1 MKIWLR
7 YWLPNTS
14 LGGALMSKAT
24 RSQLALTLAITVL
37 VLPGL
42 AIAERYTTTQ
52 HDFGGVGLLQTP
64 TARMAPTG
72 EFSFNAIRVAPYSR
86 YSISVQPV
94 DWVEGTIRYSA
105 ITNRDYGAANIEG
118 DQSFKDKG
126 VDLKV
131 RLWKEN
137 YWLPQVAL
145 GFRDLGG
152 TGLFSSEY
160 LVANKRFYDL
170 DVSLGLAWG
179 YIGNRGDI
187 SNPLGIISDRFD
199 DRANTATVEEAGNVG
214 TGSYFRGPI
223 GFFGGVEYQ
232 TPWDPLK
239 LKVEFE
245 GNDYKSEPLLNNQT
259 QDSPINIGAVYQFS
273 DKISFSAGWERGN
286 TAMIGI
292 TLRTN
297 LSDAL
302 PPKVLDPE
310 VEPRQALPAGVS
322 ATNVDWANV
331 SERLRDNAG
340 FAVESIERKDR
351 ELIITGEQTVF
362 RNEATGVGRASRIL
376 DNSTGEGTYDWYT
389 LVNKPRGM
397 AVSETSIDASKLRD
411 LEQNRIDMAEMRRAV
426 VNATP
431 SVLDTE
437 VLHNEPLE
445 KFTYGLSL
453 GYNQNVG
460 GPDGFILYQFLAR
473 VTSQYR
479 FNRNA
484 WINASV
490 AANLLDNF
498 DKFRFDAPSQLPRVR
513 TNIREYLTSSDV
525 VIENLQYTHTK
536 RVDRDWYAMGY
547 GGMLETMFG
556 GVGGEVLF
564 RPYNENW
571 AVGVDLNWVRQ
582 RGFKQDLSFRDY
594 STLTGHATGYLQ
606 TSFYDVLAKG
616 SVGRYLAGDFG
627 ATLDLSRRFKN
638 GITVGAWVTQTN
650 VSAEEFGEGSF
661 DKAVYFTF
669 PFDAFFAR
677 STTSTGTI
685 AWNPLTRDGGARL
698 ARRYQLYDITQAAD
712 MNRFN
717 DGFSSLRE

>member
-1 MKIWLR
+1 
-7 YWLPNTS
+7 
-14 LGGALMSKAT
+14 MSKAT
-24 RSQLALTLAITVL
+24 RSQLALTLAITGL

-42 AIAERYTTTQ
+42 AIADRYTTTQ

-64 TARMAPTG
+64 TARMAPAG
-72 EFSFNAIRVAPYSR
+72 EFSFNANRTSPYSR
-86 YSISVQPV
+86 YSVSVQPLP
-94 DWVEGTIRYSA
+94 WIEGTIRYMA
-105 ITNRDYGAANIEG
+105 ITNRDYGPESFSG
-118 DQSFKDKG
+118 DQSYKDKA
-126 VDLKV
+126 VDVKF
-131 RLWKEN
+131 RLWEES
-137 YWLPQVAL
+137 YWLPQVAF
-145 GFRDLGG
+145 GMRDVGG
-152 TGLFSSEY
+152 TGLFASEY
-160 LVANKRFYDL
+160 FVANKRFYDF
-170 DVSLGLAWG
+170 DFSLGMAWG

-187 SNPLGIISDRFD
+187 DNPLSIFGDNFNERPGRTQEQVGDFNQDAYFKGRPGI
-199 DRANTATVEEAGNVG
+199 
-214 TGSYFRGPI
+214 
-223 GFFGGVEYQ
+223 FGGVEYQ
-232 TPWDPLK
+232 TPWEPLK
-239 LKVEFE
+239 IKVELD
-245 GNDYKSEPLLNNQT
+245 GNDYQSEPQENDQI
-259 QDSPINIGAVYQFS
+259 QDSPINIGAVYQYS
-273 DKISFSAGWERGN
+273 DTISFTAGWERGN

-297 LSDAL
+297 FTDAL

-310 VEPRQALPAGVS
+310 VEPRKALPAGVS
-322 ATNVDWANV
+322 AKTVDWTNV
-331 SERLRDNAG
+331 SERLRENAG

-362 RNEATGVGRASRIL
+362 RNEAKGVARASRIL
-376 DNSTGEGTYDWYT
+376 DNSTGEGAYDWYT

-397 AVSETSIDASKLRD
+397 AVTETSIDASKLRD
-411 LEQNRIDMAEMRRAV
+411 LEQNRIDMAEMRRSV

-437 VLHNEPLE
+437 VLHTEPLE

-498 DKFRFDAPSQLPRVR
+498 DKFQYDAPSQLPRVR

-525 VIENLQYTHTK
+525 VLENLQYTYTR

-547 GGMLETMFG
+547 GGMLESMFG

-564 RPYNENW
+564 RPHNQNW
-571 AVGVDLNWVRQ
+571 AVGVDMNWVRQ

-616 SVGRYLAGDFG
+616 SVGRYLAGDYG

-698 ARRYQLYDITQAAD
+698 ARRYQLYDITKAAD
-712 MNRFN
+712 MSHFN